1 MRLILLLL
9 LVLIGV
15 SLLTS
20 LALEKPGFVLL
31 AYDQTTIEVALFD
44 FIIATAV
51 IFIVFYMVLR
61 FLVGLIV
68 MPSRLQ
74 ERYARHQEEK
84 AHKLFYKGLLEFSE
98 GRWARA
104 ERLLLRS
111 VWNHHT
117 PLLGYLAAA
126 RAAQM
131 QSAYDRRDEYLK
143 KAIESDRSA
152 DVAVG
157 LLQAELQM
165 SREQNEQA
173 LATLRHLRE
182 LAPRHAYVLELLAR
196 LYRSVGDWE
205 ELGALIPELR
215 KSRALPVEQ
224 IDQLESGINV
234 VLLDR
239 VTDQGDEES
248 LTRLWKSIS
257 RKNRQNPRLIEAHAR
272 AQDRVGQH
280 GQATAGVLKSLD
292 SQWDEGMVRLLG
304 ELQQKDPIATL
315 GHAESWLR
323 GHGDD
328 PILLL
333 TLGRLSMQAELWGKA
348 RLYLEN
354 SVDIRPAS
362 ETFSL
367 LGDLLTRMGDEKKAQ
382 DYYRRGLGQ
391 AVSEQGQLEPSVA
404 SPDGRLPSDEL
415 AALGSDAA

>member
-1 MRLILLLL
+1 MRLILVLL

-20 LALEKPGFVLL
+20 LALEKPGYVLL
-31 AYDQTTIEVALFD
+31 AYDQTTIEIALFD
-44 FIIATAV
+44 FIVATAV
-51 IFIVFYMVLR
+51 VFIAFYMLLR

-68 MPSRLQ
+68 MPSKLQ
-74 ERYARHQEEK
+74 ARYARHQQEK
-84 AHKLFYKGLLEFSE
+84 AQKLFYRGLLEFSE

-205 ELGALIPELR
+205 ELQALIPDLR
-215 KSRALPVEQ
+215 RSKALPAEQ
-224 IDQLESGINV
+224 INQLESGVNV
-234 VLLDR
+234 VLLGQAAEHEDA
-239 VTDQGDEES
+239 DYLNS
-248 LTRLWKSIS
+248 LWKEIP
-257 RKNRQNPRLIEAHAR
+257 RKNRQDPRLVEAHAR
-272 AQDRVGQH
+272 AQEKVGQH
-280 GQATAGVLKSLD
+280 EQASRGVLKALD
-292 SQWDEGMVRLLG
+292 SQWDEAMVLLLG
-304 ELQQKDPIATL
+304 EMKQAEPLDTL
-315 GHAESWLR
+315 GHAETWLR
-323 GHGDD
+323 QHGDD
-328 PILLL
+328 PALLL
-333 TLGRLSMQAELWGKA
+333 TLGRLSMQAQLWGKA

-354 SVDIRPAS
+354 SAEMRPAP

-367 LGDLLTRMGDEKKAQ
+367 LGDLLSRMGDEELAQ

-391 AVSEQGQLEPSVA
+391 AVSGQ
-404 SPDGRLPSDEL
+404 
-415 AALGSDAA
+415 DAADAATLGRGRATKRAPELSASSTT

>member
-1 MRLILLLL
+1 MRLILVLL

-20 LALEKPGFVLL
+20 VALEKPGFVLL
-31 AYDQTTIEVALFD
+31 AYDQTTIEIALFD
-44 FIIATAV
+44 FIVATAV
-51 IFIVFYMVLR
+51 VFVAVYMLLR

-68 MPSRLQ
+68 MPSQLQ
-74 ERYARHQEEK
+74 ARYARHQQEK
-84 AHKLFYKGLLEFSE
+84 AQKLFYRGLLEFSE

-182 LAPRHAYVLELLAR
+182 LAPKHAYVLELLAR

-205 ELGALIPELR
+205 ELQVLIPDLR
-215 KSRALPVEQ
+215 KSKALPADQ
-224 IDQLESGINV
+224 INQLESGINV
-234 VLLDR
+234 VLLGKAAEHEDA
-239 VTDQGDEES
+239 DS
-248 LTRLWKSIS
+248 LNSLWKGIP
-257 RKNRQNPRLIEAHAR
+257 RKNRQDPRLVEAHAR
-272 AQDRVGQH
+272 AQEKIGQH
-280 GQATAGVLKSLD
+280 EQASRGVLKALD
-292 SQWDEGMVRLLG
+292 SQWDEAMVLLLG
-304 ELQQKDPIATL
+304 ELKQAEPLDTL
-315 GHAESWLR
+315 GHAETWLR
-323 GHGDD
+323 QHGDD
-328 PILLL
+328 PALLL
-333 TLGRLSMQAELWGKA
+333 TLGRLSMQAQLWGKA

-354 SVDIRPAS
+354 SAEMRPAP

-367 LGDLLTRMGDEKKAQ
+367 LGDLLSKMGDEELAQ

-391 AVSEQGQLEPSVA
+391 AVSDQGVA
-404 SPDGRLPSDEL
+404 TLGRGKATRHATDL
-415 AALGSDAA
+415 APGSAT

>member
-1 MRLILLLL
+1 MRLILVLL

-20 LALEKPGFVLL
+20 LALEKPGYVLL
-31 AYDQTTIEVALFD
+31 AYDQTTIEIALFD
-44 FIIATAV
+44 FIVATAV
-51 IFIVFYMVLR
+51 LFIAFYMLLR

-68 MPSRLQ
+68 MPSKLQ
-74 ERYARHQEEK
+74 ARYARHQQEK
-84 AHKLFYKGLLEFSE
+84 AQKLFYRGLLEFSE

-131 QSAYDRRDEYLK
+131 QSAYERRDAYLK

-205 ELGALIPELR
+205 ELQALIPDLR
-215 KSRALPVEQ
+215 KSKALPAEQ
-224 IDQLESGINV
+224 INQLESGVNV
-234 VLLDR
+234 VLLGQAAEHEDA
-239 VTDQGDEES
+239 DS
-248 LTRLWKSIS
+248 LNNLWKGIPRKS
-257 RKNRQNPRLIEAHAR
+257 RQDPRLVEAHAR
-272 AQDRVGQH
+272 AQEKVGQH
-280 GQATAGVLKSLD
+280 EQASRGVLKALD
-292 SQWDEGMVRLLG
+292 SQWDEAMVLLLG
-304 ELQQKDPIATL
+304 ELKQAEPLDTL
-315 GHAESWLR
+315 GHAETWLR
-323 GHGDD
+323 QHGDD
-328 PILLL
+328 PALLL
-333 TLGRLSMQAELWGKA
+333 TLGRLSMQAKLWGKA

-354 SVDIRPAS
+354 SAEMRPAP

-367 LGDLLTRMGDEKKAQ
+367 LGDLLSKMGDEELAQ

-391 AVSEQGQLEPSVA
+391 AVSDQDAGDVTTLGRGRAARHATDLTPTSVT
-404 SPDGRLPSDEL
+404 
-415 AALGSDAA
+415 

>member
-1 MRLILLLL
+1 MRLILVLL

-20 LALEKPGFVLL
+20 VALEKPGYVLF
-31 AYDQTTIEVALFD
+31 AYDQTTIEIALFD
-44 FIIATAV
+44 FIVATA
-51 IFIVFYMVLR
+51 IVFITFYMLLR

-68 MPSRLQ
+68 MPTKLQ
-74 ERYARHQEEK
+74 ARYARHQQEK
-84 AHKLFYKGLLEFSE
+84 AQKLFYRGLLEFSE

-182 LAPRHAYVLELLAR
+182 LAPKHAYVLELLAR

-205 ELGALIPELR
+205 ELQALIPDLR
-215 KSRALPVEQ
+215 KSKALPAEQ
-224 IDQLESGINV
+224 INQMESGVNV
-234 VLLDR
+234 VLLGKAAEHEDA
-239 VTDQGDEES
+239 DS
-248 LTRLWKSIS
+248 LNSLWKGIPRKS
-257 RKNRQNPRLIEAHAR
+257 RQDPRLVEAHAR
-272 AQDRVGQH
+272 AQEKIGQH
-280 GQATAGVLKSLD
+280 EQASRGVLKALD
-292 SQWDEGMVRLLG
+292 SQWDEAMVLLLG
-304 ELQQKDPIATL
+304 ELKQAEPLDTL
-315 GHAESWLR
+315 GHAETWLR
-323 GHGDD
+323 QHGDD
-328 PILLL
+328 PALLL
-333 TLGRLSMQAELWGKA
+333 TLGRLSMQAQLWGKA

-354 SVDIRPAS
+354 SAEMRPAP

-367 LGDLLTRMGDEKKAQ
+367 LGDLLSKMGDEELAQ

-391 AVSEQGQLEPSVA
+391 AVSDQDVA
-404 SPDGRLPSDEL
+404 TLGRGRATKL
-415 AALGSDAA
+415 ATDLAPGSAT